1 MEYCDVSNR
10 NCVTHCLGV
19 RFEYVSSDSKR
30 IQMNPIYRNTTG
42 HTFRKRSH
50 TQDKMGSRPKN
61 DVVSI
66 SIICI
71 SEILRRVQN
80 WIFEFQQRCSNSMF
94 HNILIL
100 YNLF

>member
-1 MEYCDVSNR
+1 MEYCDFSNR
-10 NCVTHCLGV
+10 NCVTQCLGV
-19 RFEYVSSDSKR
+19 RFEYVTSDSKR

-42 HTFRKRSH
+42 LIFRRRSH

-71 SEILRRVQN
+71 SEILWRVQS
-80 WIFEFQQRCSNSMF
+80 WVFKLQ
-94 HNILIL
+94 
-100 YNLF
+100 